1 MRRLQCHVSGARRPR
16 FATSAGLQVVVYPRP
31 DHLRNN
37 WVILFVLHDPGD
49 RLEKA
54 SGASTN
60 AWASTSGRSS
70 TMAMS
75 ISPPSFLIRAG
86 ASAPGL
92 RVPITTKRLDCR
104 LN

>member
-1 MRRLQCHVSGARRPR
+1 MQWPSSGISESSRHPSPFCSITVPKRGTSILSLGQYATIAMHVSGARRPR

-37 WVILFVLHDPGD
+37 WVILFVLHYPGD

-60 AWASTSGRSS
+60 A
-70 TMAMS
+70 
-75 ISPPSFLIRAG
+75 
-86 ASAPGL
+86 
-92 RVPITTKRLDCR
+92 
-104 LN
+104 